1 MAYTVNPNEYSSMFA
16 VPASVTD
23 RCLKLAGAIQLKV
36 LLLALRSGKIDSKD
50 ISASLHI
57 SEPDVLDALN
67 YWVDSGI
74 LLNTELAE
82 NNPSVP
88 SKKQQNKSNSNKK
101 PAKSTVRPEIHK
113 PTREEI
119 VRRGAQSPEIAF
131 MLREAQLKFSRPLK
145 PSESSTLVWLHD
157 DEGMEVEVIL
167 MLIAFAVSE
176 EKATVGFIERTA
188 VSWINEGVSTIA
200 DAEERINLYHARKS
214 AWHTVER
221 AMGIDRRLPSAKET
235 EMAYTWVHD
244 YGYDREILKLAYDA
258 CVDATAKVSFAYIKK
273 IIESWHKAGV
283 KTAEDIAKLNSAE
296 NDKKAKNSGANASYD
311 MAQYNDVLNRLPG
324 ENSSDD
330 TI

>member
-1 MAYTVNPNEYSSMFA
+1 MAYTVNPSEYSSMFA
-16 VPASVTD
+16 VPASVAD
-23 RCLKLAGAIQLKV
+23 RGLKLAGAIQLKV
-36 LLLALRSGKIDSKD
+36 LLLALRNGQIEPEEISKT
-50 ISASLHI
+50 LHI

-67 YWVDSGI
+67 YWVDAGV
-74 LLNTELAE
+74 LLNTEEKRAGKAVPKKSVAE
-82 NNPSVP
+82 KTDDSE
-88 SKKQQNKSNSNKK
+88 K
-101 PAKSTVRPEIHK
+101 PAKLKIRPEIRK
-113 PTREEI
+113 PSREEI

-176 EKATVGFIERTA
+176 GKATVGFIERTA
-188 VSWINEGVSTIA
+188 VSWINEGVSTLA
-200 DAEERINLYHARKS
+200 DAEEKINLYHARKS

-244 YGYDREILKLAYDA
+244 YGYNGPILKLAYDA

-283 KTAEDIAKLNSAE
+283 KTPEDIEKLKTAED
-296 NDKKAKNSGANASYD
+296 DKKAQKSGGNASYD
-311 MAQYNDVLNRLPG
+311 MALFNDVLNKLPG
-324 ENSSDD
+324 EK
-330 TI
+330 